1 MSYANWRRLLV
12 VTAVVLQLLLLF
24 SSCAHGNPTA
34 ALSGSS
40 ERFGLRL
47 ATNLG
52 LAQPHS
58 NVAVSPLLLQTALA
72 LLFAGITPSSAPTA
86 QQLRVALELQYLGTP
101 DQALQQFQQL
111 LGNLKQEVAIGCQ
124 LRLLSEF
131 YTQQRYTFSFRDEF
145 EARAGTLGIGV
156 QRLDFNNWA
165 STAQEINYDFLKRS
179 NYSVGELVSS
189 HLLESSSA
197 SDTPFL
203 HVSALTFRAPWAQ
216 AFDAQ
221 ETQCIN
227 FFPEGSHNAKL
238 VDAMFLQHR
247 FRYAEL
253 PSLDACAVE
262 LPYATAGLSLLI
274 IYPNQ
279 PTGLALLE
287 RQLQRIDLHQLRRML
302 SERKMAL
309 TLPKFSLLAHTELRA
324 VLEQLG
330 LSKLFTSEAQLH
342 NVFSSIISSSA
353 PHLTAVPHSV
363 LFQVD
368 EAGGEAGQTFVA
380 AFTDLFRSTL
390 SLVINHP
397 FFYAVGNEKTLLLAG
412 HVVDI

>member
-1 MSYANWRRLLV
+1 MSYVNWRRLLV

-24 SSCAHGNPTA
+24 SSGANGNPAA
-34 ALSGSS
+34 ALSGST

-47 ATNLG
+47 ATSLG

-58 NVAVSPLLLQTALA
+58 NVAVSPLLLQTALT
-72 LLFAGITPSSAPTA
+72 LLYAGVTPSSAPTA

-101 DQALQQFQQL
+101 EQSVQQFRQL
-111 LGNLKQEVAIGCQ
+111 LADLKQEVAIGCQ
-124 LRLLSEF
+124 LRLLSEL

-145 EARAGTLGIGV
+145 EARAGALGIGV
-156 QRLDFNNWA
+156 HRLDFDSWA
-165 STAQEINYDFLKRS
+165 STAQQINYDFLRRS

-189 HLLESSSA
+189 HLLESTSG

-221 ETQCIN
+221 QTQRIN
-227 FFPEGSHNAKL
+227 FFTEGSRNSKL
-238 VDAMFLQHR
+238 VDAMFMQHR
-247 FRYAEL
+247 LRYAEL

-279 PTGLALLE
+279 PLGLAQLE

-302 SERKMAL
+302 SERKIAL
-309 TLPKFSLLAHTELRA
+309 TLPKFSLLAHTELRR

-330 LSKLFTSEAQLH
+330 LSKLFTPEAQLH
-342 NVFSSIISSSA
+342 NVFSSILSSSA
-353 PHLTAVPHSV
+353 PHLTAVPHTV
-363 LFQVD
+363 LLELN
-368 EAGGEAGQTFVA
+368 EAGGEAEQTFVA

>member
-1 MSYANWRRLLV
+1 MA
-12 VTAVVLQLLLLF
+12 
-24 SSCAHGNPTA
+24 NPTA

-86 QQLRVALELQYLGTP
+86 QQLARSFGAAILGTP

-165 STAQEINYDFLKRS
+165 TTT
-179 NYSVGELVSS
+179 SVGELVSS

-247 FRYAEL
+247 FPICGA
-253 PSLDACAVE
+253 
-262 LPYATAGLSLLI
+262 
-274 IYPNQ
+274 
-279 PTGLALLE
+279 ALVGC
-287 RQLQRIDLHQLRRML
+287 LRR
-302 SERKMAL
+302 
-309 TLPKFSLLAHTELRA
+309 
-324 VLEQLG
+324 
-330 LSKLFTSEAQLH
+330 
-342 NVFSSIISSSA
+342 
-353 PHLTAVPHSV
+353 
-363 LFQVD
+363 
-368 EAGGEAGQTFVA
+368 
-380 AFTDLFRSTL
+380 
-390 SLVINHP
+390 
-397 FFYAVGNEKTLLLAG
+397 
-412 HVVDI
+412 